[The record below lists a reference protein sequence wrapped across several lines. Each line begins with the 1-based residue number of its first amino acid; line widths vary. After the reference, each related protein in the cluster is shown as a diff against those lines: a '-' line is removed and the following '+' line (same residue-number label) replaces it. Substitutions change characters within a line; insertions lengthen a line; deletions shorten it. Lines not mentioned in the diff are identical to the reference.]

1 MTNQRKC
8 HDCGKWTDSTEK
20 YCVFCDATL
29 DPLLKSKEEN
39 VERERRKRE
48 QKILSETKFE
58 KHLRRLQESEKPI
71 HKVSFRVLNIAF
83 TIYMGTLS
91 FFIWLIALISG

>member
-1 MTNQRKC
+1 VTNQRKC
-8 HDCGKWTDSTEK
+8 HDCGKWTDSNEK

>member
-1 MTNQRKC
+1 VTNQRKC

-29 DPLLKSKEEN
+29 DPLLKSKEEK